1 MNTLADLKGKQIT
14 FQLMMRHMI
23 RNDYDAADRQAVARS
38 LREVVRDIE
47 RIERRILGTRMMS
60 WISATSGDQ
69 VIKQILGGQK
79 GNDGGTGTDAQF
91 IRGRGVAPRSPLPD
105 NRKGT
110 KMKCKRKTVVWY
122 AVVGAVVF
130 LLGIG
135 TAVLFSGCS
144 TVAGIGA
151 DLQGA
156 SQGIAGQFN
165 ANQ

>member
-1 MNTLADLKGKQIT
+1 
-14 FQLMMRHMI
+14 MI
-23 RNDYDAADRQAVARS
+23 LNNYDEADRRAVARS
-38 LREVVRDIE
+38 MREVARDIE
-47 RIERRILGTRMMS
+47 RIERRILRPI
-60 WISATSGDQ
+60 WISCPDYIEFPLSKRYADVTLE
-69 VIKQILGGQK
+69 KCMGGQK